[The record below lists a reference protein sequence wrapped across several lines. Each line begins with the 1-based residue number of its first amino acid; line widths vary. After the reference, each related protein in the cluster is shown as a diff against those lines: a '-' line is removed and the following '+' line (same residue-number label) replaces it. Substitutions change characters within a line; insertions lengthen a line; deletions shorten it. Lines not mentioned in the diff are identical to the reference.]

1 MRKIKR
7 DSNAFHLNG
16 KTDAF
21 SPTEIGVAASRSS
34 EGGGNQEFSFWK
46 HLVCHVYLSSKW
58 SYQENRWLGKTRVQ
72 DSGLGWRLSKE

>member
-1 MRKIKR
+1 MREIKR

-34 EGGGNQEFSFWK
+34 EGGGNQEFSF
-46 HLVCHVYLSSKW
+46 LETFSLPCVFVIQMELSRE
-58 SYQENRWLGKTRVQ
+58 QVAR
-72 DSGLGWRLSKE
+72 